1 MEHVVCKTFYKFLEI
16 HQFVELRGHS
26 WHRKSGNSC
35 YRLLNHIPRW
45 LLFHYKMRISTSVLC
60 GFLSLLI
67 PHQNFCLDYV
77 DHDPHI
83 PQVLKNTAV
92 GWGSWCW
99 ASWASDRLAPWADL
113 AMEDDTWSMAATSA
127 GARWLRAAPAL
138 PEVHGQLQ
146 FRFRKSYDDR
156 FPLPRGSSEQETR
169 KVCRRSFHSDR
180 SSHLLQI

>member
-83 PQVLKNTAV
+83 PQVLKNTASNWEKKKMDKV
-92 GWGSWCW
+92 PLKAANQKMVSQSTHQEWKMNWGYNSDHLLGYVNRLQATLLFFGSVPDPQACFILHNPDPQWLTGPGWGPDPKLSQPD
-99 ASWASDRLAPWADL
+99 SLS
-113 AMEDDTWSMAATSA
+113 
-127 GARWLRAAPAL
+127 
-138 PEVHGQLQ
+138 
-146 FRFRKSYDDR
+146 
-156 FPLPRGSSEQETR
+156 
-169 KVCRRSFHSDR
+169 
-180 SSHLLQI
+180 

>member
-83 PQVLKNTAV
+83 PQVLKNTASNWEKKKMDKV
-92 GWGSWCW
+92 FTIIIKAKLTLTQFLCNVIILSVP
-99 ASWASDRLAPWADL
+99 RLRPSHTHTCTHARTRLKA
-113 AMEDDTWSMAATSA
+113 A
-127 GARWLRAAPAL
+127 GAFASQTPSWRLLLSAQGTQA
-138 PEVHGQLQ
+138 
-146 FRFRKSYDDR
+146 
-156 FPLPRGSSEQETR
+156 
-169 KVCRRSFHSDR
+169 RRSRRPGPLS
-180 SSHLLQI
+180 SSH